1 MRVKR
6 AMSKWFERSF
16 WFMEVKNYLTA
27 KCQGA
32 ITRMSGAGPFY
43 TWQVGG
49 GIFKVIEFLTVLG
62 ADVNAIDTSVAKTT
76 PLIEAARAGK
86 REACEV
92 LIKHGANVRFKDAQ
106 GDTAIHWAARR
117 GWGTLLKSLIH
128 TSDEV
133 ARAHR
138 VIFYPP

>member
-1 MRVKR
+1 MGQDPVTHGK
-6 AMSKWFERSF
+6 
-16 WFMEVKNYLTA
+16 L
-27 KCQGA
+27 
-32 ITRMSGAGPFY
+32 
-43 TWQVGG
+43 VGN
-49 GIFKVIEFLTVLG
+49 IRVIEFLTVLG

-117 GWGTLLKSLIH
+117 RLGH
-128 TSDEV
+128 VAEV
-133 ARAHR
+133 T
-138 VIFYPP
+138 YSYQ